1 MTEPEDEG
9 ETGNANKGTTNYPLV
24 NYSDMNE
31 EMITEVSEM
40 CVTACEKYPNDNC
53 PQRFMD
59 AFKQPLSKIQLLS
72 TTGFHAKQQK
82 AGVGW
87 QVVIGQGFGFEITY
101 DLNSVMLLYVGG
113 NTGVLIWK
121 CA

>member
-1 MTEPEDEG
+1 MAEPEEEG
-9 ETGNANKGTTNYPLV
+9 ETGEANKGASNYPLV

-40 CVTACEKYPNDNC
+40 CVTACEKYPDDNC
-53 PQRFMD
+53 
-59 AFKQPLSKIQLLS
+59 AA
-72 TTGFHAKQQK
+72 AKMVKRQFEQK
-82 AGVGW
+82 AGLGW

-121 CA
+121 CV

>member
-53 PQRFMD
+53 
-59 AFKQPLSKIQLLS
+59 AA
-72 TTGFHAKQQK
+72 AKMVKRQFEQK